1 MQCGGSG
8 IRPPNHHP
16 SPGPDG
22 IGRSPGHEHAKPLP
36 PVLASH
42 TLAGQLLPR
51 VPAGQQP
58 ALLPSYF
65 VKFQY
70 SGKMVNSRLYLTF
83 CNLFWT
89 AMIW

>member
-1 MQCGGSG
+1 M
-8 IRPPNHHP
+8 
-16 SPGPDG
+16 
-22 IGRSPGHEHAKPLP
+22 
-36 PVLASH
+36 LASH
-42 TLAGQLLPR
+42 SLAGELLPR

-83 CNLFWT
+83 CSCFGPQ
-89 AMIW
+89 